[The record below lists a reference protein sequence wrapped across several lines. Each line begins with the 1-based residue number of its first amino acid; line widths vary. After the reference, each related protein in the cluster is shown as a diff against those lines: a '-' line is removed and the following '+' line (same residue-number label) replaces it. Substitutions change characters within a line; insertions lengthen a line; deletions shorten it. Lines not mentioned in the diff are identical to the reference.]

1 MPRRARARRRTG
13 DALSTLQARLD
24 RATGDSSCVAILAL
38 PVGILMRCAR
48 PCEKCKALEAELA
61 AYREGHP
68 LPPPPKPTP
77 RSAPTLEEDSDL

>member
-13 DALSTLQARLD
+13 DALSTLQA

-68 LPPPPKPTP
+68 LPPPPKPAP
-77 RSAPTLEEDSDL
+77 RSAPTLEEDIDL

>member
-13 DALSTLQARLD
+13 EALSTLQARLD

-48 PCEKCKALEAELA
+48 PCEKCKLFESELA
-61 AYREGHP
+61 AYRKVYP
-68 LPPPPKPTP
+68 LPPPPKPEP
-77 RSAPTLEEDSDL
+77 LSAPTLEEDIDL